1 MYQNMSEEKKQKL
14 KEQEKSYREASR
26 SRQS

>member
-14 KEQEKSYREASR
+14 KEQEKSYREANR